1 MHVIYIHSKSNKMET
16 TVVQRI
22 AFIKKNEKLTNEAFA
37 LKTTVP
43 VETIK
48 SMFSK
53 KTNPNLDTIQK
64 IYSAFPHYSLEWIIC
79 GTGDIYKKENSEKFI
94 KIAAGKSLSIDE
106 LRMEYLRLKELER
119 GFNQLNEPKIN
130 IAASPVPEYGNPYS
144 VIEEIKNINIQYKK
158 DIEWYKRELNKKQE
172 VIDVLLSG
180 SVTVQK
186 NVS

>member
-53 KTNPNLDTIQK
+53 KTNPNLDI
-64 IYSAFPHYSLEWIIC
+64 ARNM
-79 GTGDIYKKENSEKFI
+79 KKVTEANRK
-94 KIAAGKSLSIDE
+94 
-106 LRMEYLRLKELER
+106 
-119 GFNQLNEPKIN
+119 
-130 IAASPVPEYGNPYS
+130 
-144 VIEEIKNINIQYKK
+144 
-158 DIEWYKRELNKKQE
+158 
-172 VIDVLLSG
+172 VIDYVFS
-180 SVTVQK
+180 K
-186 NVS
+186 

>member
-79 GTGDIYKKENSEKFI
+79 GTGDIYKKGMNENIKFVLPYVTGYWARHTWATIASELDVPDPI
-94 KIAAGKSLSIDE
+94 VDIAQGRTVKGMSGT
-106 LRMEYLRLKELER
+106 Y
-119 GFNQLNEPKIN
+119 
-130 IAASPVPEYGNPYS
+130 IARNM
-144 VIEEIKNINIQYKK
+144 KK
-158 DIEWYKRELNKKQE
+158 VTEANRK
-172 VIDVLLSG
+172 VLDYVFS
-180 SVTVQK
+180 K
-186 NVS
+186 